1 MSQDAGAADTGA
13 AYVFAY
19 ENGSWGQ
26 QAKLTADTGASGDQF
41 GFFVG
46 LSGNQAVVGAP
57 QDDDAGSNAGSAYT
71 FVAAGGRDRNSKRA
85 AANRQNRQSSVT
97 RTINAGA
104 AAKPVPPD
112 NPASWPHPLQN
123 E

>member
-46 LSGNQAVVGAP
+46 LSGSYAVVGAP
-57 QDDDAGSNAGSAYT
+57 QDDDAGSNGRFYLYFCSWRLGCYFRRMRRVRT
-71 FVAAGGRDRNSKRA
+71 AAISPR
-85 AANRQNRQSSVT
+85 
-97 RTINAGA
+97 
-104 AAKPVPPD
+104 
-112 NPASWPHPLQN
+112 
-123 E
+123 